1 MGHNYTRTSICVQH
15 FENKIN
21 LFPLPFYVPDL
32 QYNSIIFFITEALI
46 IWSLLIEIFIA
57 LWSAD
62 NDYDILYFTVSNTS

>member
-1 MGHNYTRTSICVQH
+1 MYQICSTIVS
-15 FENKIN
+15 
-21 LFPLPFYVPDL
+21 V
-32 QYNSIIFFITEALI
+32 FFITEALM